1 MEIIDLIPSWCN
13 FYGLLLNV
21 LCTLY
26 SCIIYTFNISLLND
40 KKTPPFIKAP
50 PPNPHPSNIFN
61 FSMFF

>member
-1 MEIIDLIPSWCN
+1 MFSAL
-13 FYGLLLNV
+13 
-21 LCTLY
+21 LY